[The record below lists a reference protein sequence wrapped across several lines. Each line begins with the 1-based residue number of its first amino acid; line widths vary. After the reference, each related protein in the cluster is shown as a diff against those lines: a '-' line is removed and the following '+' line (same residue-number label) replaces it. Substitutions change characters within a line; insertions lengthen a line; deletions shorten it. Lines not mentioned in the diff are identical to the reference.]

1 MLEKADHKCLIR
13 KWNGNHGNA
22 YKYNQSNYRLQTVA
36 INYRID
42 QPCLSAIYYIC
53 YGLGGNHFGITFSI
67 CKYGHNFA
75 KLK

>member
-1 MLEKADHKCLIR
+1 MLIR

-36 INYRID
+36 INYRMD
-42 QPCLSAIYYIC
+42 QPCLSAIYYISVTDC
-53 YGLGGNHFGITFSI
+53 HFGITFLI